1 MTGHRTG
8 SMSVALRA
16 SRPLLAAAALAI
28 GAVASTGAAAA
39 QAAPGRTF
47 EAERAHAPRRTAEAY
62 KDRTASGGRA
72 VVLGR
77 KGSISFKPARFGARR
92 VSVWARTRECHGG
105 ARVVITI
112 DGKRVLNVPVQDGG
126 WKEYGSLVRVR
137 TRVHRVKVSFPNPSS
152 GRGCKRLLRVD
163 RVIFSKTATSRW
175 QSVGGAASDLRGWRT
190 VKEDNF
196 EGPGLDQHLWT
207 PGNWKPSKFYDP
219 SNVLV
224 QNGLLRLQASAP
236 NRSAM
241 VQTLGKFQ
249 MTYGRVEAA
258 IRMPRGQGF
267 WPAFWLQTTDVAH
280 GDPEIDILEMWMTDA
295 TDDLYDEHTISQNYH
310 YQYRGQKAD
319 VHSWVRSPVDYT
331 KGFHHFAMEW
341 EPGVVR
347 WYIDDVKT
355 KEYRNTGV
363 VGRGPMYLILS
374 LQIGHA
380 DWIPGFGATPATPF
394 PSSMDVDWLK
404 VWKR

>member
-1 MTGHRTG
+1 MGL
-8 SMSVALRA
+8 ALRA
-16 SRPLLAAAALAI
+16 SRPLLAAAALA
-28 GAVASTGAAAA
+28 AAALA
-39 QAAPGRTF
+39 TTGVPAAHAASRTL

-72 VVLGR
+72 VVLAR
-77 KGSISFKPARFGARR
+77 KGSIAFKPARFGARS
-92 VSVWARTRECHGG
+92 VSVWARTRECRGG
-105 ARVVITI
+105 ARVVITV
-112 DGKRVLNVPVQDGG
+112 DGRRTLDVPVQDGG
-126 WKEYGSLVRVR
+126 WKEYGALVRLSTR
-137 TRVHRVKVSFPNPSS
+137 THRVRVGFPNPAS
-152 GRGCKRLLRVD
+152 GKGCKRLLRVD
-163 RVIFSKTATSRW
+163 RVVFSKTASNRW
-175 QSVGGAASDLRGWRT
+175 QTVGGTASDLRGWRLT
-190 VKEDNF
+190 KEDDF
-196 EGPGLDQHLWT
+196 DGPALNQALWT
-207 PGNWKPSKFYDP
+207 PTNWKPSKFYDP

-224 QNGLLRLQASAP
+224 QNGLMRLQASAA

-241 VQTLGKFQ
+241 AQTLGKFSL
-249 MTYGRVEAA
+249 TYGRVEAS

-295 TDDLYDEHTISQNYH
+295 ADDLYDEHTVSQNYH

-331 KGFHHFAMEW
+331 KGFHRFAMEW

-347 WYIDDVKT
+347 WYIDGVKT

-380 DWIPGFGATPATPF
+380 HWIPGFGATPATPF